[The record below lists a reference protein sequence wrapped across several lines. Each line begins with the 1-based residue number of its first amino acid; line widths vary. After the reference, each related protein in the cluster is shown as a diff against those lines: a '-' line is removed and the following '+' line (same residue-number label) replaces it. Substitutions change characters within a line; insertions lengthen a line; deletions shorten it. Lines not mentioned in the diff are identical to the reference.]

1 MNAIAA
7 MAILL
12 MAGGG
17 VWVYCSNAPSSFW
30 SRFTHHPIP
39 ALEIT
44 HPIEGAVM
52 PLNMPSPV
60 LVWKTNGIV
69 ANRWTAGFKA
79 GGRKWLFED
88 IQPMW
93 RPSDAVWRAIKEAAN
108 AAPIEL
114 AIAGHQAANPSLIQ
128 ARGVRRFTVSP
139 EAAAYPVFFREVNL
153 PFKEAVKDP
162 SKIRWRFGALDT
174 GSPPPVVM
182 EKLPVCGNCHSFSR
196 NAEYLAMD
204 VDYGNNKGSYVI
216 TKTAPDMRLA
226 TRDIITWD
234 DYRREDGQLTLGLL
248 SQISPD
254 GRYVL
259 STVKDLSVFM
269 PRPDLAF
276 SQLFFPVLGIVG
288 VYDREAKRFFSLPGA
303 DDPDLVQSNPTWSPD
318 GTWVVF
324 ARTRA
329 VKFKRP
335 RGGGRP
341 LFTVEEGEEFLRNT
355 KEFRYDLY
363 RLPFNA
369 GKGGQA
375 EPLPGAAKNG
385 RSNYFP
391 KYSPDGRWIIFC
403 QAANYMLLQPDSEL
417 FIIPAEGGE
426 ARRLGCNL
434 GRMNSW
440 HSWSPD
446 GRWMVFSSKAHS
458 DYTQLYLAQVD
469 KQGVASPPVWLEHM
483 VEPGRAANI
492 PEFVPL
498 PKDAIVKI
506 REQFLDDNFFVT
518 AGDEFIQSGESER
531 AVEKYR
537 KALDLNPNNFRAHQQ
552 LGRLLFGAQNETEAM
567 EHMRAAVRLE
577 PRDPFARFYLG
588 LALRN
593 RGEES
598 NAIVHFEEGLR
609 GLTADDDPKYRAADQ
624 KRSLPQALYYSLGLA
639 YQQTGNF
646 TNAESQFREALR
658 RMPDDPDLRYH
669 LGSLLLDTKRPAE
682 AGEHFSEAIK
692 LQPDFASAHN
702 GLGLV
707 LLRQNRPAEALASIQ
722 KAIQIDSTYWQAH
735 MNLANAYL
743 VQSNYDK
750 AIPELRETLRL
761 KPAYKPAQQA
771 LDWALGHTAPTAVSP
786 EPGNRTTNTHQ

>member
-1 MNAIAA
+1 M
-7 MAILL
+7 
-12 MAGGG
+12 
-17 VWVYCSNAPSSFW
+17 
-30 SRFTHHPIP
+30 P

-52 PLNMPSPV
+52 ARNMPAPV
-60 LVWKTNGIV
+60 LVWKTNGIP
-69 ANRWTAGFKA
+69 ADRWSAGFKA

-93 RPSDAVWRAIKEAAN
+93 RPSDAVWRAVKEAAN
-108 AAPIEL
+108 GAAIEL
-114 AIAGHQAANPSLIQ
+114 RIAGYAAANPGPIR
-128 ARGVRRFTVSP
+128 ARGTRRFTVSR
-139 EAAAYPVFFREVNL
+139 EAVTYPVFFREVNL
-153 PFKEAVKDP
+153 PFREAVKDP
-162 SKIRWRFGALDT
+162 SRIRWRFGAVDQ
-174 GSPPPVVM
+174 GSPPPVVL

-196 NAEYLAMD
+196 NGEYLAMD

-216 TKTAPDMRLA
+216 AKTAPDMRLA

-234 DYRREDGQLTLGLL
+234 DYRREDGELTLGLL

-269 PRPDLAF
+269 PMPDLAF
-276 SQLFFPVLGIVG
+276 SQLFFPVKGIVG

-303 DDPDLVQSNPTWSPD
+303 DDPELVQSNPTWSPD
-318 GTWVVF
+318 GQWVVF

-329 VKFKRP
+329 AKIKRP
-335 RGGGRP
+335 PGGGRP
-341 LFTVEEGEEFLRNT
+341 LFSGEEGEEFLRNT

-363 RLPFNA
+363 RLPFNG

-375 EPLPGAAKNG
+375 EPLRGAAMNG

-417 FIIPAEGGE
+417 FIIPAEGGT

-446 GRWMVFSSKAHS
+446 GRWLVFSSKAHS

-469 KQGVASPPVWLEHM
+469 PQGVASPPVWLAHL

-492 PEFVPL
+492 PEFVRL
-498 PKDAIVKI
+498 SADSIGKI
-506 REQFLDDNFFVT
+506 REQFLDDAFFVT
-518 AGDEFIQSGESER
+518 SGDEFSRSGETER
-531 AVEKYR
+531 AVENYR
-537 KALDLNPNNFRAHQQ
+537 KSLSLNPGNFRAHQQ
-552 LGRLLFGAQNETEAM
+552 LGRLLVGTPNEQEAM
-567 EHMRAAVRLE
+567 EHLRAAVRLE
-577 PRDPFARFYLG
+577 PRDPFGRFYLG

-609 GLTADDDPKYRAADQ
+609 GVKSEDDPQYRAADQ
-624 KRSLPQALYYSLGLA
+624 KRSLPQALHYSLGLA
-639 YQQTGNF
+639 YRQTGSL
-646 TNAESQFREALR
+646 TNAESHFREALR
-658 RMPDDPDLRYH
+658 LMPEDPDLRYH
-669 LGSLLLDTKRPAE
+669 FGSLLLDTKRLAE
-682 AGEHFSEAIK
+682 ARDQLSEAIK
-692 LQPDFASAHN
+692 LRPDFASAHN
-702 GLGLV
+702 GLGIV
-707 LLRQNRPAEALASIQ
+707 LLRQNHRTEAVACLR
-722 KAIQIDSTYWQAH
+722 KAVQIDAKYWQARL
-735 MNLANAYL
+735 NLANAYL
-743 VQSNYDK
+743 AQSNYDQ

-761 KPAYKPAQQA
+761 KPAYRPAQQA
-771 LDWALGHTAPTAVSP
+771 LDWALGQTAPAASP
-786 EPGNRTTNTHQ
+786 P